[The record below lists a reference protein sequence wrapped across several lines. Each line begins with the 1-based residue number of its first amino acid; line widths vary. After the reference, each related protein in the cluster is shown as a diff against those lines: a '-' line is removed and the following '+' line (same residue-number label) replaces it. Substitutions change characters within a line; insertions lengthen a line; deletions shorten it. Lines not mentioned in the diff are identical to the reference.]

1 MNKLSKSCCL
11 IIVGLIILLSSCS
24 ADNNTKQTEPLYSS
38 ATETESSYSTAETE
52 TTTVDNGSN
61 EAVSIESIKEHICS
75 ISVEQAKDITGSDE
89 YKKLNRSEV
98 IAVKT
103 ILIKQGLNFISK
115 NKTKYNQCESEVQ
128 ILLMDVIFDETPEI
142 LISYYNKDNIP
153 CLDAIECVSDN
164 CTIHITIMGLEC
176 SDIRFLASIDERN
189 NQCDSYMVKTSYII
203 DKTNYTDWN
212 IIQTCG
218 LYSGL
223 ICRKIVNDDETV
235 EWESYRKGE
244 KTDLS
249 AEEIEDYLSDTSY
262 GYAKTEKDN
271 IISEPFYTSDKILIE
286 DINSDNFVDEIII
299 SIMNSTK

>member
-1 MNKLSKSCCL
+1 
-11 IIVGLIILLSSCS
+11 
-24 ADNNTKQTEPLYSS
+24 
-38 ATETESSYSTAETE
+38 
-52 TTTVDNGSN
+52 
-61 EAVSIESIKEHICS
+61 
-75 ISVEQAKDITGSDE
+75 
-89 YKKLNRSEV
+89 
-98 IAVKT
+98 
-103 ILIKQGLNFISK
+103 
-115 NKTKYNQCESEVQ
+115 
-128 ILLMDVIFDETPEI
+128 MDVIFDETPEI

-262 GYAKTEKDN
+262 GYAKKEKDN